1 MRKVSIRIKIM
12 LWYTL
17 LTAVLLAISLP
28 VLYGTMAG
36 SLRRDQEAY
45 LRSAA
50 GQLASHIEWEDGD
63 LRLLNDLDLP
73 AGTQYLLTTGSG
85 GRIVS
90 NENAWADAP
99 AFQPDEVYLASNGR
113 GDQLYLDQEL
123 ELEGGEKVQIRVS
136 RSNNTVERSLDQLK
150 LVMLLAVPAFLALAV
165 SGSYFLAKLALRPID
180 RITETAVSLGAGNLS
195 RRITGIKSRDEVGRL
210 AGAFNGMLARLED
223 SFQREKQ
230 FTSDAS
236 HELRTPVSVIMACA
250 ENLTA
255 HVQDQEAEKQ
265 AAAILMESRRMRG
278 IIAQLLTLTRGY
290 EGKYRLERED
300 IFLRD
305 MVSDV
310 LAELTEQA
318 AAKEITLLEQV
329 PAGLHL
335 SADQSLLT
343 QLLLNLVENGIKYG
357 KRGGTV
363 AVSALAQDGHVLLT
377 IQDDGIGIE
386 EKDLPRIFNRFYRA
400 DQARDRSSSGLGLSI
415 VKWIVEL
422 HGWSIRVTSTLGKGT
437 RFAIQI

>member
-1 MRKVSIRIKIM
+1 MRKVSIRIQIM

-17 LTAVLLAISLP
+17 LTAILLAVSLP

-63 LRLLNDLDLP
+63 LKLLNDLDLP
-73 AGTQYLLTTGSG
+73 AGTQYLLTTESG
-85 GRIVS
+85 GRIAS

-99 AFQPDEVYLASNGR
+99 SFQPDEVYLASTGR

-123 ELEGGEKVQIRVS
+123 ELEGGEKIRIRVC
-136 RSNNTVERSLDQLK
+136 RSNATVERSLDQLQ

-165 SGSYFLAKLALRPID
+165 FGSYFLAKLALRPID
-180 RITETAVSLGAGNLS
+180 HITETAVSLGAGNLS
-195 RRITGIKSRDEVGRL
+195 RRITGIESRDEVGRL
-210 AGAFNGMLARLED
+210 AGAFNGMLARLEG

-236 HELRTPVSVIMACA
+236 HELRTPVSVIMAYA
-250 ENLTA
+250 ENLAA
-255 HVQDQEAEKQ
+255 HAPDQETKAQ
-265 AAAILMESRRMRG
+265 AAAILTESRRMHS
-278 IIAQLLTLTRGY
+278 IIAQLLALTRGY
-290 EGKYRLERED
+290 EGKYRLEREN

-310 LAELTEQA
+310 LAELTEEA
-318 AAKEITLLEQV
+318 EANEIDLVEQV
-329 PAGLHL
+329 PADMIL
-335 SADQSLLT
+335 SADQSLMT

-357 KRGGTV
+357 KTGGMV
-363 AVSALAQDGHVLLT
+363 AVSALEQDGHILLT
-377 IQDDGIGIE
+377 IQDDGIGIG
-386 EKDLPRIFNRFYRA
+386 EKDLPRIFDRFYRA
-400 DQARDRSSSGLGLSI
+400 DQARDRSGSGLGLSI

-422 HGWSIRVTSTLGKGT
+422 HGLEIQVESERGKGT
-437 RFAIQI
+437 RFTIQI

>member
-1 MRKVSIRIKIM
+1 MRKLSIRIQIM

-17 LTAVLLAISLP
+17 LTAFLLAISLP

-63 LRLLNDLDLP
+63 LKLLNDLDLP
-73 AGTQYLLTTGSG
+73 AGTQYLLTTESG
-85 GRIVS
+85 GRIAS

-99 AFQPDEVYLASNGR
+99 SFQPDEVYLASTGR

-123 ELEGGEKVQIRVS
+123 ELEGGEKIRIRVC
-136 RSNNTVERSLDQLK
+136 RSNATVERSLDQLQ

-165 SGSYFLAKLALRPID
+165 FGSYFLAKLALRPID
-180 RITETAVSLGAGNLS
+180 HITETAVSLGAGNLS
-195 RRITGIKSRDEVGRL
+195 RRITGIESRDEVGRL
-210 AGAFNGMLARLED
+210 AGAFNGMLARLEG

-236 HELRTPVSVIMACA
+236 HELRTPVSVIMAYA
-250 ENLTA
+250 ENLAA
-255 HVQDQEAEKQ
+255 HAPDQETKAQ
-265 AAAILMESRRMRG
+265 AAAILTESRRMHSV
-278 IIAQLLTLTRGY
+278 IAQLLALTRGY
-290 EGKYRLERED
+290 EGKYRLEREN

-310 LAELTEQA
+310 LAELTEEA
-318 AAKEITLLEQV
+318 EANEIDLVEQV
-329 PAGLHL
+329 PADMIL
-335 SADQSLLT
+335 SADQSLMT

-357 KRGGTV
+357 KTGGMV
-363 AVSALAQDGHVLLT
+363 AVSALEQDGHILLT
-377 IQDDGIGIE
+377 IQDDGIGIG
-386 EKDLPRIFNRFYRA
+386 EKDLPRIFDRFYRA
-400 DQARDRSSSGLGLSI
+400 DQARDRSGSGLGLSI

-422 HGWSIRVTSTLGKGT
+422 HGLEIQVESERGKGT
-437 RFAIQI
+437 RFTIQI